1 MKGQLIKNYINKLSI
16 SDVNNMAIKNNIN
29 LSNDELNY
37 IYNQIKNNYH
47 NLLYGDSSIIFNDL
61 KNNVSSSNYEKIKNL
76 FDTYKQKYQ
85 NVDIIIESTPVI
97 LKRS

>member
-16 SDVNNMAIKNNIN
+16 SDVNNIAIKHNIDLN
-29 LSNDELNY
+29 NDELNY
-37 IYNQIKNNYH
+37 VYNQIKNNYH
-47 NLLYGDSSIIFNDL
+47 NLLYGDSYNIFNDL

-85 NVDIIIESTPVI
+85 S
-97 LKRS
+97 LL